1 MTVPPA
7 RRLPG
12 LINGGE
18 TPLENSSV
26 VPDAAPADVPAAL
39 KGTTEGARAR
49 ANSRKLSDTAGEFAR
64 GVHGRGLLVPWRP
77 QLAQAPADRRRAGI
91 RQQYPLV
98 PQNELARVGPTTPTR
113 AGRLAD
119 ASVDPTDARKATVRR
134 FGRSNCARQA
144 WERRMRCN

>member
-49 ANSRKLSDTAGEFAR
+49 ANSRKLSLHTHLSQMD
-64 GVHGRGLLVPWRP
+64 
-77 QLAQAPADRRRAGI
+77 I
-91 RQQYPLV
+91 RIEIH
-98 PQNELARVGPTTPTR
+98 NSMG
-113 AGRLAD
+113 
-119 ASVDPTDARKATVRR
+119 
-134 FGRSNCARQA
+134 
-144 WERRMRCN
+144 RMRLRDLIHQQSRIAYTSVYRCMPR